1 MPALSLIVMLFIC
14 LYSKMQGNLVLGQS
28 ICQQNLNTLPI
39 TFKLLVLGLSY
50 FTCKFLVTSP
60 FFEFPTYLTILSWI
74 LTYFCKSLLNFNLC
88 HNFRTI
94 GAKAFMCI
102 ACIQTFLWLPK
113 VLTLKP

>member
-88 HNFRTI
+88 HNFQTI
-94 GAKAFMCI
+94 RAKAFMCI